1 MWQYN
6 YAQYGGVLCHHGIKG
21 QKWGVRRYQNEDGTL
36 TALGK
41 KRLSKNG
48 DITFEK
54 GLQLQGI
61 TPKKENESTIRNRLK
76 TAAASED
83 VETFKR
89 VIGGHTIS
97 TSGQAFVNKY
107 VTTNDI
113 KLPSV
118 KKQLKIESSLLKDQ
132 EVQKELIKSRVK
144 LGVPRKDAIDDINY
158 FAKMKDGK
166 RRRDIIELELADPEN
181 KVTIETFEN
190 KLKESGYNAYRNLRE
205 RGETPL
211 SSSLKAK
218 TSMTVIDPD
227 KNVKIIGSY
236 KLTKEEY
243 AKAQA
248 TVTQILRE
256 EQKRKHPKWKWSDDE
271 SFETLV
277 EHGKEEYDNLIA
289 DYKRMQA
296 EFRELEELDKDE

>member
-6 YAQYGGVLCHHGIKG
+6 YIQHGNILCHHGVIG
-21 QKWGVRRYQNEDGTL
+21 MKWGVRRYQNKDGTL

-48 DITFEK
+48 DITFKK

-61 TPKKENESTIRNRLK
+61 TPKKENDSTIRNRLK

-89 VIGGHTIS
+89 AIGGYTIS
-97 TSGQAFVNKY
+97 TSGQAFANKY
-107 VTTNDI
+107 TTTNDI

-132 EVQKELIKSRVK
+132 EVQKELIESRVK

-158 FAKMKDGK
+158 FAKMKDAK
-166 RRRDIIELELADPEN
+166 KLRDIIELELDDPEN
-181 KVTIETFEN
+181 KVTIESFEN
-190 KLKESGYNAYRNLRE
+190 KLRESGYNAYRNLRD
-205 RGETPL
+205 RGETVF
-211 SSSLKAK
+211 SSSLNAK
-218 TSMTVIDPD
+218 TSMTIIDPD
-227 KNVKIIGSY
+227 KNVKVIDSH

-256 EQKRKHPKWKWSDDE
+256 EKKREHPNWKWSDDE
-271 SFETLV
+271 SFEKLV
-277 EHGKEEYDNLIA
+277 EHGKEEYDDLIA
-289 DYKRMQA
+289 DYKRM
-296 EFRELEELDKDE
+296 RSRI

>member
-6 YAQYGGVLCHHGIKG
+6 YVQYGDVLCHHGIKG

-89 VIGGHTIS
+89 VIGSQTIL

-132 EVQKELIKSRVK
+132 EVQKELIESRVK

-158 FAKMKDGK
+158 FAKMKDGE
-166 RRRDIIELELADPEN
+166 RRRDIIELALANPEN
-181 KVTIETFEN
+181 KVTIET
-190 KLKESGYNAYRNLRE
+190 
-205 RGETPL
+205 
-211 SSSLKAK
+211 
-218 TSMTVIDPD
+218 
-227 KNVKIIGSY
+227 
-236 KLTKEEY
+236 
-243 AKAQA
+243 
-248 TVTQILRE
+248 
-256 EQKRKHPKWKWSDDE
+256 
-271 SFETLV
+271 
-277 EHGKEEYDNLIA
+277 
-289 DYKRMQA
+289 
-296 EFRELEELDKDE
+296 